1 MKEYEEIHDM
11 PAILSDYSTFFLLL
25 KILTVRYWNGNSRSR
40 QISGRYCQESYRCRE
55 ADIFKIRKT

>member
-25 KILTVRYWNGNSRSR
+25 KILTVRYWNGNSRDWIR
-40 QISGRYCQESYRCRE
+40 RE
-55 ADIFKIRKT
+55 